1 MNQEDKEEL
10 IEMIEYFFGLPRPI
24 INAYCERDA
33 SIARE
38 LIRLYAHAQGMSTES
53 LLAASRITK
62 NASAFMF
69 FLAET
74 MQGIAAKSEAAND
87 EA

>member
-33 SIARE
+33 LLQENSFVFMRMRRE
-38 LIRLYAHAQGMSTES
+38 CPLKVFWLHQG
-53 LLAASRITK
+53 
-62 NASAFMF
+62 
-69 FLAET
+69 
-74 MQGIAAKSEAAND
+74 
-87 EA
+87 